1 LPKISRQLAA
11 GMVNDESDL
20 VIRVR
25 NVSKTF
31 VLRHTHTLKETFVA
45 IFKRKTIS
53 SRFEAL
59 DDVSFDVRKGEG
71 VAVLGYNGSGKSTLL
86 KLVAGIFPPD
96 TGGIAMRGR
105 VAPLLEVGGGFH
117 PDLTGREN
125 VYLNGAILGMTQA
138 EIQERYDSIVDF
150 AEIPDFMDTE
160 VKHYSSGM
168 YVRLAF
174 AVAIHVEHDILL
186 ADEVLSVGD
195 ERFQQKCFAKINE
208 LKASGKTIFMVSHA
222 LDTIQKYCERG
233 ILIHD
238 HKIAFDGPIADAVA
252 AMRAM

>member
-1 LPKISRQLAA
+1 MPKTSKQPEIA
-11 GMVNDESDL
+11 GTADGDL
-20 VIRVR
+20 VIRVAS
-25 NVSKTF
+25 VSKTF
-31 VLRHTHTLKETFVA
+31 VLHHTHTLKETFVA
-45 IFKRKTIS
+45 FFRRKTLS

-59 DDVSFDVRKGEG
+59 DDVTFDVRQGEG
-71 VAVLGYNGSGKSTLL
+71 VAVLGFNGSGKSTLL
-86 KLVAGIFPPD
+86 KLVAGVFPPD
-96 TGGIAMRGR
+96 AGAIALRGR

-138 EIQERYDSIVDF
+138 EIQERYDSIVEF
-150 AEIPDFMDTE
+150 AEIAEFMDTE

-208 LKASGKTIFMVSHA
+208 LKAAGKTIFMVSHA
-222 LDTIQKYCERG
+222 LDTIDRYCERG

-238 HKIAFDGPIADAVA
+238 HKIAFDGPIAEAVA

>member
-1 LPKISRQLAA
+1 MPRTSNQRVADSGPA
-11 GMVNDESDL
+11 ESDL
-20 VIRVR
+20 VIRVVD
-25 NVSKTF
+25 VSKTF
-31 VLRHTHTLKETFVA
+31 VLHHTHTLKETFVA
-45 IFKRKTIS
+45 FFKRKTLS

-59 DDVSFDVRKGEG
+59 DGVSFDVRRGES

-86 KLVAGIFPPD
+86 KLVAGVFPPD
-96 TGGIAMRGR
+96 SGNISLRGR

-125 VYLNGAILGMTQA
+125 VYLNGAILGMTQS
-138 EIQERYDSIVDF
+138 EIQERYDSIVEF
-150 AEIPDFMDTE
+150 AEIADFMDTE

-174 AVAIHVEHDILL
+174 SVAIHVEHDILL

-222 LDTIQKYCERG
+222 LETIPQYCDRG

-238 HKIAFDGPIADAVA
+238 HKVAFDGPIAEAIA

>member
-1 LPKISRQLAA
+1 MPKTSKRSAD
-11 GMVNDESDL
+11 VETVDSDL
-20 VIRVR
+20 AIRVQG
-25 NVSKTF
+25 VSKTF
-31 VLRHTHTLKETFVA
+31 VLHHTHTLKETFVA
-45 IFKRKTIS
+45 FFKRKTLS
-53 SRFEAL
+53 STFEAL
-59 DDVSFDVRKGEG
+59 NGVSFDVRRGES
-71 VAVLGYNGSGKSTLL
+71 VAVLGFNGSGKSTTL

-96 TGGIAMRGR
+96 AGHVATRGR
-105 VAPLLEVGGGFH
+105 IAPLLEVGGGFH

-125 VYLNGAILGMTQA
+125 VYLNGAILGMSQA

-174 AVAIHVEHDILL
+174 SVAIHVEHDILL

-195 ERFQQKCFAKINE
+195 ERFQQKCFAKIDE

-238 HKIAFDGPIADAVA
+238 HRVAFDGPITEAIA

>member
-1 LPKISRQLAA
+1 LPKTSKQLATEPTSS
-11 GMVNDESDL
+11 DDDL

-25 NVSKTF
+25 NVSKVFT
-31 VLRHTHTLKETFVA
+31 LHHTHTMKETFVA
-45 IFKRKTIS
+45 FFKRKALS

-59 DDVSFDVRKGEG
+59 DDVSLEVRKGEG

-96 TGGIAMRGR
+96 SGSIGMRGR

-138 EIQERYDSIVDF
+138 EIQERYDAIVDF
-150 AEIPDFMDTE
+150 AEIQDFMDTE

-174 AVAIHVEHDILL
+174 AVAINCEHDILL
-186 ADEVLSVGD
+186 ADEVLAVGD
-195 ERFQQKCFAKINE
+195 ERFQAKCFAKIIE
-208 LKASGKTIFMVSHA
+208 LKESGKTIFMVSHA
-222 LDTIQKYCERG
+222 LDSIQQYCERG

-238 HKIAFDGPIADAVA
+238 HKIAFDGPIEDAVA
-252 AMRAM
+252 AMRAI